1 MSFRKGFLS
10 LGVAA
15 LLAWSSTAQAQ
26 PEFCNFTAVES
37 GGTTANTAS
46 CTLTGGYTLGSID
59 WDGLLTEINTGTFGS
74 EAEVNITSP
83 LGNAT
88 IQLGS
93 GSGFVGTVP
102 FSGSSNAFN
111 GAGDPAGL
119 WTFEFDESFDDGSD
133 GMADAI
139 WDNIDFT
146 FNAGVPPPP
155 SEVVLIVDV
164 SVPDQVTI
172 TATGG
177 LSAVDASGSD
187 STGFYL
193 DGIFGPGTSSLGAS
207 GGGDLTS
214 ANNLSDNSPV
224 LFRGFG
230 GDSGLNV
237 YSYTDD
243 PSSTF
248 TAGATAFSGSGTW
261 TISSGAYAELL
272 AGATSGNVYFP
283 ADTSDDIAGANLIG
297 EYIVIPEPTS
307 LALLGMGVSIVL
319 VRRRR

>member
-26 PEFCNFTAVES
+26 PEFCNFVAVES
-37 GGTTANTAS
+37 GGSTANTAS
-46 CTLTGGYTLGSID
+46 CTLTGGYTAGAID
-59 WDGLLTEINTGTFGS
+59 WDGFASTINAATYGS
-74 EAEVNITSP
+74 ELDVEISGP
-83 LGNAT
+83 LGTQT
-88 IQLGS
+88 IQLGT
-93 GSGFVGTVP
+93 GNEYDPGAQ
-102 FSGSSNAFN
+102 FSGSTSVFN

-119 WTFEFDESFDDGSD
+119 WTFTFQEGFDDGGD

-146 FNAGVPPPP
+146 VNAFVPPPAP
-155 SEVVLIVDV
+155 EVVLIVDV

-177 LSAVDASGSD
+177 LSAIDASGSD

-214 ANNLSDNSPV
+214 ANNLSDGSPE
-224 LFRGFG
+224 LFRAFG
-230 GDSGLNV
+230 GDPGLNV

-248 TAGATAFSGSGTW
+248 TTGATAFSGSGTW

-272 AGATSGNVYFP
+272 AGATSGDVYFP
-283 ADTSDDIAGANLIG
+283 ADDDGDIAGANLIG